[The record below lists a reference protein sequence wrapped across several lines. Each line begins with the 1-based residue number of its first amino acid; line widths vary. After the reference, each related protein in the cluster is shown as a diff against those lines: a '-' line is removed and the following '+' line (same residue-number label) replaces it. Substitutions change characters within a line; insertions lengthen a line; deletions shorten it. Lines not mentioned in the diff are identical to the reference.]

1 MLVGLRRNRSLTATS
16 RVDPRERESIM
27 KKLIIVLAALAAC
40 GASTA
45 QTAAAPASKAAP
57 AASPS
62 VPAVLTGEVF
72 KTEAEVL
79 SVDATKRQVTV
90 RMADGQVVSKTLG
103 PEVKNFAQIKAGDR
117 VEATYTRS
125 LRVNFRKGAGVR
137 STNEMKDSANAAPG
151 AKPGAAAVREV
162 RFVADITEMDMKTG
176 IISVKGASGQTYTAK
191 LTNPAVLKGYAV
203 GDQAEGV
210 FREVAA
216 LRVVTPAK

>member
-1 MLVGLRRNRSLTATS
+1 MKHLLVA
-16 RVDPRERESIM
+16 SITFG
-27 KKLIIVLAALAAC
+27 LAAACLA
-40 GASTA
+40 
-45 QTAAAPASKAAP
+45 QPAAP
-57 AASPS
+57 AAPAAKAMPPVASKS
-62 VPAVLTGEVF
+62 VPAVLTGETF

-79 SVDATKRQVTV
+79 SVDAAKREVTV

-125 LRVNFRKGAGVR
+125 LRVSFKKGGGVR
-137 STNEMKDSANAAPG
+137 STNELKDSANAAPG
-151 AKPGAAAVREV
+151 AKPGAAVVREV
-162 RFVADITEMDMKTG
+162 RFVADITEMDARTG
-176 IISVKGASGQTYTAK
+176 IVTVKGASGQTYTAK